1 LRVFDIT
8 QDKDFPMSGHEME
21 KTTVTQFL
29 IALVGALIP
38 VLIVAFLIFKLV
50 MGIQATHVDAVD
62 TKVAAEEVAM
72 RLKPVGEV
80 AIGEAKPDAGGVV
93 DGKKIYEG
101 LCQACHGT
109 GAAGAPKAGDKGAWG
124 SRIAQ
129 GKDTL
134 FKHAIGGFTGKSG
147 TMPAKG
153 GNPALSDEE
162 VKAAVEHM
170 IGLSK

>member
-1 LRVFDIT
+1 
-8 QDKDFPMSGHEME
+8 MSGHEME

-29 IALVGALIP
+29 LALVGALIP

-50 MGIQATHVDAVD
+50 MGIMATHIGGEDSA
-62 TKVAAEEVAM
+62 AAEEIAK

-93 DGKKIYEG
+93 DGKKVYEG

-124 SRIAQ
+124 PRIAQ

-147 TMPAKG
+147 AMPAKG
-153 GNPALSDEE
+153 GNPALSDAE
-162 VKAAVEHM
+162 VKAAVEHL
-170 IGLSK
+170 IGMAK

>member
-1 LRVFDIT
+1 
-8 QDKDFPMSGHEME
+8 M
-21 KTTVTQFL
+21 
-29 IALVGALIP
+29 
-38 VLIVAFLIFKLV
+38 
-50 MGIQATHVDAVD
+50 
-62 TKVAAEEVAM
+62 
-72 RLKPVGEV
+72 GEV

-93 DGKKIYEG
+93 DGKKVYEG

-109 GAAGAPKAGDKGAWG
+109 GAAGAPKTGDKGAWG
-124 SRIAQ
+124 SRIGQ

-147 TMPAKG
+147 VMPAKG

-170 IGLSK
+170 IGLSKNRLDFPNGIRAAEAALIFWTSEIRAGNREHTSSWQQLSEFGRKLRRKRLGRDCFPEHINSARISAGNVATVDC

>member
-1 LRVFDIT
+1 
-8 QDKDFPMSGHEME
+8 MSGHKME
-21 KTTVTQFL
+21 KTTVAQFL
-29 IALVGALIP
+29 LALVGGLIP
-38 VLIVAFLIFKLV
+38 VLLVAFLLFKLI
-50 MGIQATHVDAVD
+50 MGIQATHVGGVD
-62 TKVAAEEVAM
+62 TKAAAEEIAL

-93 DGKKIYEG
+93 DGKKVYEG
-101 LCQACHGT
+101 LCQACHAT
-109 GAAGAPKAGDKGAWG
+109 GAAGAPKTGDKGAWG

-134 FKHAIGGFTGKSG
+134 FKHAIAGYTGKAG
-147 TMPAKG
+147 VMPAKG

-170 IGLSK
+170 IGVAK

>member
-21 KTTVTQFL
+21 KTTVSQFL

-50 MGIQATHVDAVD
+50 MGIMATHVDTEDSKA
-62 TKVAAEEVAM
+62 AAEEIAK

-124 SRIAQ
+124 PRIGQ

-134 FKHAIGGFTGKSG
+134 FKHAIAGFTGKTG

-153 GNPALSDEE
+153 GNPALSDAE
-162 VKAAVEHM
+162 VKAAVEHL

>member
-1 LRVFDIT
+1 
-8 QDKDFPMSGHEME
+8 MSGHEME

-50 MGIQATHVDAVD
+50 MGIQATHVDGVD
-62 TKVAAEEVAM
+62 SAAEEIAK

-101 LCQACHGT
+101 LCQACHAT
-109 GAAGAPKAGDKGAWG
+109 GAAGAPKTGDKGAWG
-124 SRIAQ
+124 SRIGQ

-134 FKHAIGGFTGKSG
+134 FKHAIDGFTGKSG
-147 TMPAKG
+147 AMPAKG
-153 GNPALSDEE
+153 GNPALSDAE

>member
-1 LRVFDIT
+1 
-8 QDKDFPMSGHEME
+8 MSGHEEME

-50 MGIQATHVDAVD
+50 MGIMSTHVDVED
-62 TKVAAEEVAM
+62 TKAASEEIAK

-93 DGKKIYEG
+93 DGRKVYEG
-101 LCQACHGT
+101 LCQACHAT
-109 GAAGAPKAGDKGAWG
+109 GVAGAPKTGDKGAWG

-129 GKDTL
+129 GRDTL

-147 TMPAKG
+147 AMPAKG
-153 GNPALSDEE
+153 GNPALSDDE

>member
-1 LRVFDIT
+1 
-8 QDKDFPMSGHEME
+8 MSGHEMK

-29 IALVGALIP
+29 LALVGALIP

-50 MGIQATHVDAVD
+50 MGIQTTHVDAVD
-62 TKVAAEEVAM
+62 TQAATEEITK

-93 DGKKIYEG
+93 DGKKVYEG
-101 LCQACHGT
+101 LCQACHAT

-124 SRIAQ
+124 PRISQ

-147 TMPAKG
+147 AMPAKG
-153 GNPALSDEE
+153 GNPALSDDE
-162 VKAAVEHM
+162 VKAAVEHL

>member
-1 LRVFDIT
+1 
-8 QDKDFPMSGHEME
+8 MSGHEME

-29 IALVGALIP
+29 LALVGALIP

-50 MGIQATHVDAVD
+50 MGIQATHVDGED
-62 TKVAAEEVAM
+62 TQAAAEEIAK

-124 SRIAQ
+124 PRIAQ

-134 FKHAIGGFTGKSG
+134 FKHALGGYTGKSG

-162 VKAAVEHM
+162 VKAAVEHL
-170 IGLSK
+170 IGLAK

>member
-1 LRVFDIT
+1 
-8 QDKDFPMSGHEME
+8 MSGHEME
-21 KTTVTQFL
+21 KTTVMQFL
-29 IALVGALIP
+29 LALVGALIP

-50 MGIQATHVDAVD
+50 MGIMATHVDGGDDKA
-62 TKVAAEEVAM
+62 AAEEIAL

-101 LCQACHGT
+101 LCQACHAT
-109 GAAGAPKAGDKGAWG
+109 GAAGAPKTGDKGAWG

-134 FKHAIGGFTGKSG
+134 FKHAIGGFTGTSG
-147 TMPAKG
+147 AMPAKG
-153 GNPALSDEE
+153 GNPALSDAE

>member
-1 LRVFDIT
+1 
-8 QDKDFPMSGHEME
+8 MSGNEME
-21 KTTVTQFL
+21 KTTVSQFL
-29 IALVGALIP
+29 LALVGALIP

-50 MGIQATHVDAVD
+50 MGIMATHVDVED
-62 TKVAAEEVAM
+62 TKAAAEEIAK

-93 DGKKIYEG
+93 DGKKVYEG

-124 SRIAQ
+124 PRIGQ

-134 FKHAIGGFTGKSG
+134 FKHAIAGFTGKTG

-153 GNPALSDEE
+153 GNPALSDAE
-162 VKAAVEHM
+162 VKAAVEHL

>member
-1 LRVFDIT
+1 
-8 QDKDFPMSGHEME
+8 MSGPEEME

-50 MGIQATHVDAVD
+50 MGIMATHVDAAD
-62 TKVAAEEVAM
+62 TKVAAEEIAQ

-93 DGKKIYEG
+93 DGKKVYEG

-124 SRIAQ
+124 PRIAQ
-129 GKDTL
+129 GKEIL

-147 TMPAKG
+147 AMPAKG
-153 GNPALSDEE
+153 GNPALSDAE
-162 VKAAVEHM
+162 VKAAVEHL
-170 IGLSK
+170 IGMAK

>member
-1 LRVFDIT
+1 
-8 QDKDFPMSGHEME
+8 MSGHEME

-38 VLIVAFLIFKLV
+38 VLIVVFLIFKLV
-50 MGIQATHVDAVD
+50 MGIQASHVDAAD
-62 TKVAAEEVAM
+62 PKAAAEEIAQ

-109 GAAGAPKAGDKGAWG
+109 GAAGAPKTGDKGAWG
-124 SRIAQ
+124 SRIGQ

-134 FKHAIGGFTGKSG
+134 FKHAIAGFTGKSG

>member
-1 LRVFDIT
+1 MRE
-8 QDKDFPMSGHEME
+8 HEME
-21 KTTVTQFL
+21 KTTVSQFL
-29 IALVGALIP
+29 IAAVGGLIP
-38 VLIVAFLIFKLV
+38 VLIVIFLIFKLV
-50 MGIQATHVDAVD
+50 MGIQATHVDGVD
-62 TKVAAEEVAM
+62 TKAAAEEIAK

-80 AIGEAKPDAGGVV
+80 AIGEAKPDVGAVV
-93 DGKKIYEG
+93 DGKKVYEG

-134 FKHAIGGFTGKSG
+134 FKHAIGGYTGKTG

-153 GNPALSDEE
+153 GNPALSDAE
-162 VKAAVEHM
+162 VGAAVEHM
-170 IGLSK
+170 VGLSK

>member
-1 LRVFDIT
+1 
-8 QDKDFPMSGHEME
+8 MSGHEME
-21 KTTVTQFL
+21 KTTLTQFL
-29 IALVGALIP
+29 LALVGALIP

-50 MGIQATHVDAVD
+50 MGIMATHVVGGDDKA
-62 TKVAAEEVAM
+62 AAEEISQ

-101 LCQACHGT
+101 LCQACHAT
-109 GAAGAPKAGDKGAWG
+109 GAAGAPKTGDKGAWG

-147 TMPAKG
+147 AMPAKG
-153 GNPALSDEE
+153 GNPALSDAE

>member
-1 LRVFDIT
+1 
-8 QDKDFPMSGHEME
+8 MSGHEME

-29 IALVGALIP
+29 LALVGALIP

-50 MGIQATHVDAVD
+50 MGIMATHVDAVD
-62 TKVAAEEVAM
+62 DKAAAEEIAL

-93 DGKKIYEG
+93 DGKKVYEG
-101 LCQACHGT
+101 LCQACHAT
-109 GAAGAPKAGDKGAWG
+109 GAAGAPKTGDKGAWG
-124 SRIAQ
+124 PRIGQ

-147 TMPAKG
+147 AMPAKG
-153 GNPALSDEE
+153 GNPALSDDE

-170 IGLSK
+170 IELSK

>member
-1 LRVFDIT
+1 
-8 QDKDFPMSGHEME
+8 MSGHEME
-21 KTTVTQFL
+21 KTTLSQFL

-38 VLIVAFLIFKLV
+38 VLIAAFLIFKLV
-50 MGIQATHVDAVD
+50 MGIQATHVASNDP
-62 TKVAAEEVAM
+62 KAAEKEIAQ

-80 AIGEAKPDAGGVV
+80 AIGEAKPDAGAVV
-93 DGKKIYEG
+93 DGKKVYEG

-124 SRIAQ
+124 PRIAQ

-153 GNPALSDEE
+153 GNPALSDDE
-162 VKAAVEHM
+162 VKAAVTHLM
-170 IGLSK
+170 GLAK

>member
-1 LRVFDIT
+1 
-8 QDKDFPMSGHEME
+8 MSGHEME

-50 MGIQATHVDAVD
+50 MGIMATHVGGEDSS
-62 TKVAAEEVAM
+62 AEEIAK

-124 SRIAQ
+124 PRIGQ

-134 FKHAIGGFTGKSG
+134 FKHAIAGFTGKTG

-153 GNPALSDEE
+153 GNPALSDAE
-162 VKAAVEHM
+162 VKAAVEHL